1 VTDPIAYPGIG
12 ACEDNCTVPAPQDAG
27 SKIVLDPIGAY
38 ASSNAGRLLSKIAV
52 LSADLD
58 EAMELL
64 DEANAELDVDAF
76 VGWCMRYDALVERR
90 KGKACT

>member
-1 VTDPIAYPGIG
+1 VI
-12 ACEDNCTVPAPQDAG
+12 PQDAG
-27 SKIVLDPIGAY
+27 SKIDLGPQPVGLVRRTTCLYCGCEGCTAL
-38 ASSNAGRLLSKIAV
+38 R
-52 LSADLD
+52 ADLD
-58 EAMELL
+58 EALELL